1 MKAQGVK
8 RLAALF
14 CTDVSQ
20 WRRRM
25 QPSWWRG
32 GENAGKGRPP
42 AFHFKSPILSRRP
55 RGGCSLHRALCSSST
70 SLRLINDWLA
80 PMKLEQLRQYDSVT
94 LLLCGDWMRQ
104 NRGCSCCTMMRLGEE
119 INGRQNRCS
128 ARWPKL
134 LFNGPAQVGKTQS
147 FLSRASKFTAF
158 TSSSGSDGISSQASA
173 SPSVLLPYGR
183 VSSRILASGQC
194 SLIRS
199 STRVLALGEMVCPMT
214 ATSNFCL
221 LQMAL
226 ISCSPDAGTTV

>member
-14 CTDVSQ
+14 LYRCFTMAAEDAASH
-20 WRRRM
+20 
-25 QPSWWRG
+25 G
-32 GENAGKGRPP
+32 GEVEKTWKGRPP

-80 PMKLEQLRQYDSVT
+80 PMKVEQLRQYDSVT

-134 LFNGPAQVGKTQS
+134 LFKGPAQVGKLNPS
-147 FLSRASKFTAF
+147 CPGPANSRR
-158 TSSSGSDGISSQASA
+158 
-173 SPSVLLPYGR
+173 SPVLQG
-183 VSSRILASGQC
+183 
-194 SLIRS
+194 
-199 STRVLALGEMVCPMT
+199 
-214 ATSNFCL
+214 
-221 LQMAL
+221 QMAFQAKRPRPPA
-226 ISCSPDAGTTV
+226 SCCRMGG